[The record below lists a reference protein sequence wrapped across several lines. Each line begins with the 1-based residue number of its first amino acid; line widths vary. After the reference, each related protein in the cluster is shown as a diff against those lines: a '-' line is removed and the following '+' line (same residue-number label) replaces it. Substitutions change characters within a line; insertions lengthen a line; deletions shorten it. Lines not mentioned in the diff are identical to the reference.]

1 MLDDLNPRYLLP
13 RTLRDMWPAAK
24 LLWLYFNLAGPTTAS
39 QRDLS
44 VHLGLTQRPIADN
57 LVKLSEEGLISYK
70 PGSDRSTKSVIKA
83 KHTIFSP
90 VENPFPSVL
99 KEADAS
105 TKVLYLW
112 LLPQGDV
119 MYTHKQVSAYLG
131 ITEMTAVKSRKEL
144 ESFGVITYKLRP
156 APRKHGIYYVL
167 TSEQLKKHSKTDS
180 NLVLPSEIEQGMVAE
195 LKLYWLVTHRDQ
207 TPAHQQTLA
216 WMLDIPQSSVSKVLN
231 NLLEKG
237 LIERAS
243 KKGKD
248 VLVSP
253 RATSA
258 TTKTIKDLI
267 PEKLRGEANAVQFI
281 YMWLKPQGKVSYSYS
296 DIVEL
301 VRLRSY
307 SVMKALERLEEL
319 GLLVIYEKPTA
330 HGKGTFKTV
339 P

>member
-1 MLDDLNPRYLLP
+1 MLDDLDPRYMLP
-13 RTLRDMWPAAK
+13 RPIRSMWPAAK

-57 LVKLSEEGLISYK
+57 LVKLSDEGLISYK

-83 KHTIFSP
+83 KKTIFSP
-90 VENPFPSVL
+90 VKNPFPSIL

-119 MYTHKQVSAYLG
+119 TYTHKQVSAYLG

-144 ESFGVITYKLRP
+144 ESFGVINYKLRP

-167 TSEQLKKHSKTDS
+167 TSEQLKKQSKTDS

-195 LKLYWLVTHRDQ
+195 LKLYWLVAHRDQ

-237 LIERAS
+237 LIERTT
-243 KKGKD
+243 KKGMD

-253 RATSA
+253 RATSTA
-258 TTKTIKDLI
+258 KNIKDLV

-307 SVMKALERLEEL
+307 SVMKALERLEDL
-319 GLLVIYEKPTA
+319 GLLTIYEKPTA
-330 HGKGTFKTV
+330 HGKGTFKAV
-339 P
+339 S

>member
-1 MLDDLNPRYLLP
+1 MLDDLNPHYMLP
-13 RTLRDMWPAAK
+13 RSLRSMWPAAK

-83 KHTIFSP
+83 KQTIFSP
-90 VENPFPSVL
+90 IENPFPGVL

-112 LLPQGDV
+112 FLPQGNV
-119 MYTHKQVSAYLG
+119 TYTHKQVSAYLG

-144 ESFGVITYKLRP
+144 ESFGVIIYKLRP
-156 APRKHGIYYVL
+156 APRRHGIYYVL
-167 TSEQLKKHSKTDS
+167 TSEQLKENS
-180 NLVLPSEIEQGMVAE
+180 NAESNMALPSEIEQGMAAE
-195 LKLYWLVTHRDQ
+195 LKLYWLVAHRDQ
-207 TPAHQQTLA
+207 VPAHQQTLA
-216 WMLDIPQSSVSKVLN
+216 GILDIPQSSVSKVLN
-231 NLLEKG
+231 NLLEKN
-237 LIERAS
+237 LIQRVT
-243 KKGKD
+243 KKGQD

-253 RATSA
+253 RAKSSTSR
-258 TTKTIKDLI
+258 TIRDLI
-267 PEKLRGEANAVQFI
+267 PDKLKGEANAVQFI

-301 VRLRSY
+301 ARLRTY
-307 SVMKALERLEEL
+307 SVMKALERLEGL
-319 GLLVIYEKPTA
+319 GLLIMYEKPTA
-330 HGKGTFKTV
+330 HSKGTFKAV
-339 P
+339 S

>member
-1 MLDDLNPRYLLP
+1 MLDDLNPRYMLP
-13 RTLRDMWPAAK
+13 RSLRPLWPAAK

-70 PGSDRSTKSVIKA
+70 PGSDRSTRSVIKA
-83 KHTIFSP
+83 KQTLFSP
-90 VENPFPSVL
+90 VENPFPGVL

-119 MYTHKQVSAYLG
+119 TYTHKQVSAYLG

-144 ESFGVITYKLRP
+144 EAFGVINYKLRP

-167 TSEQLKKHSKTDS
+167 TSEQLRGQSKLNS
-180 NLVLPSEIEQGMVAE
+180 NLALPSEIEQGMVAE
-195 LKLYWLVTHRDQ
+195 LKLYWLVAHRDQ
-207 TPAHQQTLA
+207 TPAHQQSLA
-216 WMLDIPQSSVSKVLN
+216 WILDIPQSSVSKVLN

-237 LIERAS
+237 LIERVT
-243 KKGKD
+243 KQGED
-248 VLVSP
+248 VLVTP
-253 RATSA
+253 RSTSA
-258 TTKTIKDLI
+258 TAKTIKDLI

-319 GLLVIYEKPTA
+319 GLLNVSEKPTP
-330 HGKGTFKTV
+330 HSKGTFKV
-339 P
+339 VS